1 MTLVRQNRVVAT
13 IFAFLC
19 LAVPS
24 CDGFLLSPSLALA
37 RLAPK
42 AAGDCANNAPQQGAA
57 SQQLLLEKQD
67 ATAAALP
74 RTPSEEPRL
83 NRRAYFEQLMYKSV
97 ATVAISGA
105 SSLVLA
111 PTGRSYAFEEQASRW
126 QPEGNPKEAASWFP
140 LLTKCYQSLEDVL
153 ENWEKYTARQ
163 DGDAI
168 RRLIG
173 TIGVSSPLSSIRKA
187 FTSIR
192 DAEEE
197 SQGDIDVIEYVEA
210 YMEVLTA
217 LGDAENDLYSAN
229 FADYSGGGG
238 TKGSQF
244 ITKANKSLK
253 IARDEFKV
261 VNKILGI

>member
-37 RLAPK
+37 RLRSAPND
-42 AAGDCANNAPQQGAA
+42 GDCAIARQPGGAA
-57 SQQLLLEKQD
+57 SQQVLEKPD
-67 ATAAALP
+67 EMP
-74 RTPSEEPRL
+74 RTLAEEPRL

-140 LLTKCYQSLEDVL
+140 LLAKCYQSLEDVL

-192 DAEEE
+192 DAEEA

-244 ITKANKSLK
+244 IAKANKSLK
-253 IARDEFKV
+253 IAKDEFKE